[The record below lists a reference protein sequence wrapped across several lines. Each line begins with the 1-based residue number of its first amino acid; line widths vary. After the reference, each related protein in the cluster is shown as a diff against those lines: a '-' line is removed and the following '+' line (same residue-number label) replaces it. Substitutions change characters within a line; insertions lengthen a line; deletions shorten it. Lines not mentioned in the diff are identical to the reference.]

1 MVDRYS
7 TYVPPRVPASRL
19 SLSVVSVCVSGL
31 ADLPLPAAC
40 GCVLGVCQ
48 IGVNSL
54 CTYDYDRHRPAL
66 LAAAAPSAMHL
77 CSCNLMFLTVLLP
90 VVVFIVSLLVHRTIR
105 RESRDWSL
113 SLSLSL
119 RTAYDLVRTYMY
131 IASNLVRR
139 YIYTY
144 TTAIT
149 YERRIRTLPP
159 TWDIGMR

>member
-1 MVDRYS
+1 MEWRSAWHAFQLASSGWSIGTVRTCHPESQLVDS
-7 TYVPPRVPASRL
+7 LCL
-19 SLSVVSVCVSGL
+19 SSLCACLGL

-105 RESRDWSL
+105 RESRD
-113 SLSLSL
+113 
-119 RTAYDLVRTYMY
+119 
-131 IASNLVRR
+131 
-139 YIYTY
+139 
-144 TTAIT
+144 
-149 YERRIRTLPP
+149 
-159 TWDIGMR
+159 

>member
-7 TYVPPRVPASRL
+7 TYVPPRVSASRL

-105 RESRDWSL
+105 RESRD
-113 SLSLSL
+113 
-119 RTAYDLVRTYMY
+119 
-131 IASNLVRR
+131 
-139 YIYTY
+139 
-144 TTAIT
+144 
-149 YERRIRTLPP
+149 
-159 TWDIGMR
+159 